1 MSGDFLKP
9 SFFESTKD
17 RVIRGLRTFFESR
30 RADSHAMYYRD
41 ALLASKDNGIED
53 SLAMAIAADFETIK
67 EHHAQIL
74 RNNEVVM
81 DCLFSGNV
89 SAKEAKNFFWQTS
102 ASIGEAQQLS
112 SPAVISMS
120 NRVTPGKKRP
130 QIHRNNDVFNI

>member
-1 MSGDFLKP
+1 LSGDFLKP

-53 SLAMAIAADFETIK
+53 SLAMAVAADFESIK

-74 RNNEVVM
+74 RNNEVVI

-89 SAKEAKNFFWQTS
+89 SAKEAKNFFSQTS
-102 ASIGEAQQLS
+102 TRIQEVQQAP
-112 SPAVISMS
+112 SPTDIPMSKRVI
-120 NRVTPGKKRP
+120 PGKKRP
-130 QIHRNNDVFNI
+130 RIH

>member
-1 MSGDFLKP
+1 
-9 SFFESTKD
+9 
-17 RVIRGLRTFFESR
+17 
-30 RADSHAMYYRD
+30 MYYRD

-89 SAKEAKNFFWQTS
+89 SAKDSKNFFWQAS
-102 ASIGEAQQLS
+102 ASIQEAQQVS
-112 SPAVISMS
+112 SSAHISMS
-120 NRVTPGKKRP
+120 KRITPGKKRP
-130 QIHRNNDVFNI
+130 RIHWNNSVFNI

>member
-1 MSGDFLKP
+1 
-9 SFFESTKD
+9 
-17 RVIRGLRTFFESR
+17 
-30 RADSHAMYYRD
+30 MYYRD

-53 SLAMAIAADFETIK
+53 SLAMAIAADFESIK